1 MQYVC
6 KNVYVSVSVCVCMCE
21 RERER
26 FSTQGPSPHVCYMPL
41 SLPEMEAPSRSCLP
55 LQGHLASTALAG
67 LPQRCS
73 VIIHSVCQASSQLGS
88 CSFSIWKGWASSLI
102 LELSRSSAVW
112 LEDKPENYGRANET
126 AGASITVERVE
137 QGRQGKSKLCVLA
150 EKGANSGGKWENR
163 LCLAMVSSLPPSKSE
178 TACVQLR
185 SWSQGHGCQP
195 GPKERQPESKKKKK
209 CSCL

>member
-26 FSTQGPSPHVCYMPL
+26 FSTQGPSPHVCYVPL

-88 CSFSIWKGWASSLI
+88 CSFSVWKGWASSLI

-126 AGASITVERVE
+126 AGSL
-137 QGRQGKSKLCVLA
+137 SL
-150 EKGANSGGKWENR
+150 
-163 LCLAMVSSLPPSKSE
+163 SLPP
-178 TACVQLR
+178 AR
-185 SWSQGHGCQP
+185 SS
-195 GPKERQPESKKKKK
+195 SL
-209 CSCL
+209 CSSSLWVGMPSLFEDGFSCYLLNKIEL